1 MTKKQILIGTAMLT
15 AGVVTVILVSRQR
28 KKRFDEKCRQRG
40 GTVVKSGRHCD
51 FKA

>member
-15 AGVVTVILVSRQR
+15 AGIAAVILVNRQR
-28 KKRFDEKCRQRG
+28 KRRFDDKCIARG

-51 FKA
+51 FK